1 MLIVDDDG
9 GDGDYND
16 YDNSA
21 THQVKRGECKIA
33 LQVIW
38 WIIIK
43 DGDDFDDDV
52 DDGDDF
58 DDDVD
63 DDDDGDYDDFD
74 ILPHTK
80 SRGENA
86 RLLCK

>member
-1 MLIVDDDG
+1 MIG
-9 GDGDYND
+9 GGGVNEDKV
-16 YDNSA
+16 A
-21 THQVKRGECKIA
+21 
-33 LQVIW
+33 
-38 WIIIK
+38 
-43 DGDDFDDDV
+43 GDDSND
-52 DDGDDF
+52 